1 MPAAVNRQ
9 PAAHFTENNSKI
21 DRYKATAG
29 DPLWLCI
36 GGEKGDFGLRK
47 KSHIT
52 LARYLVNE
60 SRDKELKKHKYAFY
74 LGSVL
79 PDIKPSFIYKRHEIS
94 GTFPALQEQIKLL
107 SSFHTWKNEKNN
119 SKYYRHLGKV
129 SHYLADYF
137 TYPHNDKFTGGF
149 RAHCSYEED
158 LKKQLRQHIS
168 SGKAA
173 SRKKK
178 YIEFAAPEALFD
190 FVAKTHKDYLSEK
203 NTVEGDISHIIPINS
218 QVLKSIT
225 SFARRA

>member
-1 MPAAVNRQ
+1 M
-9 PAAHFTENNSKI
+9 
-21 DRYKATAG
+21 
-29 DPLWLCI
+29 
-36 GGEKGDFGLRK
+36 RK
-47 KSHIT
+47 KSHII
-52 LARYLVNE
+52 LAKYLVNE

-79 PDIKPSFIYKRHEIS
+79 PDIKPSFIYRRHEIS
-94 GTFPALQEQIKLL
+94 GTFPALQKQIKTL
-107 SSFHTWKNEKNN
+107 SSIHADEEEKGK
-119 SKYYRHLGKV
+119 SKYYRHLGEV

-137 TYPHNDKFTGGF
+137 TYPHNLKFTGGL
-149 RAHCSYEED
+149 REHCSYEED
-158 LKKQLRQHIS
+158 LKKQLRQHIR

-190 FVAKTHKDYLSEK
+190 FVEKMHQDYLAEK

-225 SFARRA
+225 HFGKRA

>member
-1 MPAAVNRQ
+1 
-9 PAAHFTENNSKI
+9 
-21 DRYKATAG
+21 
-29 DPLWLCI
+29 
-36 GGEKGDFGLRK
+36 
-47 KSHIT
+47 
-52 LARYLVNE
+52 
-60 SRDKELKKHKYAFY
+60 
-74 LGSVL
+74 
-79 PDIKPSFIYKRHEIS
+79 
-94 GTFPALQEQIKLL
+94 
-107 SSFHTWKNEKNN
+107 
-119 SKYYRHLGKV
+119 
-129 SHYLADYF
+129 
-137 TYPHNDKFTGGF
+137 
-149 RAHCSYEED
+149 